1 MQRRLWFTLCSL
13 RYFPS
18 MLDTRSLLINEN
30 CHCLESAKKLV
41 LLKYNAVNVL
51 FALKDLQNGQMLLFD
66 ILM

>member
-1 MQRRLWFTLCSL
+1 MFFALLPFDARRAV
-13 RYFPS
+13 P
-18 MLDTRSLLINEN
+18 LINEN

-41 LLKYNAVNVL
+41 LLKYNVVNVL